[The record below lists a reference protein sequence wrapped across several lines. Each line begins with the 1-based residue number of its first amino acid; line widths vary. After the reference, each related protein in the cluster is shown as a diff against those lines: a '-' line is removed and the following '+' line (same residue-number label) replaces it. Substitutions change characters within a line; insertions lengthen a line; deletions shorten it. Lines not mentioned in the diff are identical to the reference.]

1 MKKLLLITTIIIF
14 TMGSS
19 LAIAQEQAKTS
30 EVLQLELQVLQSQA
44 QSKVNELNRYLIQ
57 VEFLRLKI
65 PAVQTEIQELN
76 AQVRKKVSEIREL
89 EKPVEEA
96 KEEPKEKS

>member
-14 TMGSS
+14 TLGGS
-19 LAIAQEQAKTS
+19 LAIAQEQETKTS
-30 EVLQLELQVLQSQA
+30 EVLRLELQVLQSQA

-65 PAVQTEIQELN
+65 PAVQSEVQELN
-76 AQVRKKVSEIREL
+76 AQVRKKVSEI
-89 EKPVEEA
+89 KNM
-96 KEEPKEKS
+96 KEPKEKSANE